1 MPIVEKS
8 FLYTCSSIF
17 KLVPIKIL
25 CNGPLPRAGSSASST
40 RLLARLSLFGKRP
53 VLTGAFPFLYVSRF
67 PDGIATI
74 KQQTMSIYFI
84 KQSEARTDDAVTT
97 NTLFWQLANRSC
109 KQPLPYSASDLH
121 VQFFIRKNFISSV
134 HVRCTTLP
142 LMKSTSRAHFLRLY
156 EISEPGWSP
165 RLSPL
170 PLSALGSFSFTTGRS
185 VLPAVPFHHPPSLP
199 GTYSNPAS
207 SGLGTDRPN
216 TPQVWSLWGVASTPD
231 RQARRQVRR
240 LFGLSKPFGVV
251 VPGRLSFGPPRTP
264 APNLCAGAARTPL
277 RTSLVHPSALRTSDP
292 LAAGALCRTEH
303 DWEWLRLC
311 SERWSDKPAVSGRD
325 RRPNLLDGRWTPSLA
340 CPAVCGSS
348 ALPSRLT
355 AGGKRWP
362 GFSSRQT
369 AGTPPSPV
377 PTRSSGLGRSAVSP
391 AHHSGRR
398 HRSLE
403 PLPPCAPQRWA
414 GGTPPAIWRSSRTP
428 LGCSDYHSVSPPG
441 VPQGP

>member
-1 MPIVEKS
+1 MIKVEWQIK
-8 FLYTCSSIF
+8 CH
-17 KLVPIKIL
+17 KL
-25 CNGPLPRAGSSASST
+25 
-40 RLLARLSLFGKRP
+40 F
-53 VLTGAFPFLYVSRF
+53 
-67 PDGIATI
+67 D
-74 KQQTMSIYFI
+74 
-84 KQSEARTDDAVTT
+84 
-97 NTLFWQLANRSC
+97 
-109 KQPLPYSASDLH
+109 
-121 VQFFIRKNFISSV
+121 
-134 HVRCTTLP
+134 
-142 LMKSTSRAHFLRLY
+142 
-156 EISEPGWSP
+156 
-165 RLSPL
+165 
-170 PLSALGSFSFTTGRS
+170 
-185 VLPAVPFHHPPSLP
+185 
-199 GTYSNPAS
+199 
-207 SGLGTDRPN
+207 
-216 TPQVWSLWGVASTPD
+216 
-231 RQARRQVRR
+231 
-240 LFGLSKPFGVV
+240 V